1 MLIAVRCRTCRRMFR
16 CAPRG
21 DRSTVCPECAVLDIA
36 PTASSSDASVEYR
49 GAVRDMVAEFK
60 FRSRRRA
67 ARSLAE
73 RLVADIRRDPSSP
86 SIDVVTWAPTSRRRA
101 GARGYDQSELLARI
115 VARRLGVP
123 CRRLL
128 ERERGL
134 AQTGRSRG
142 DRLQGPVFR
151 ARPMKDALDVL
162 VIDDVVT
169 TGATLRAA
177 AHALRLAGAADV
189 HVRALASTPT
199 PFRGSRG
206 V

>member
-1 MLIAVRCRTCRRMFR
+1 
-16 CAPRG
+16 
-21 DRSTVCPECAVLDIA
+21 
-36 PTASSSDASVEYR
+36 SVEYR

-73 RLVADIRRDPSSP
+73 RLVTDIRRDPSSP